1 MKKPNNFAVDYQKLP
16 RKLRHSGRDHF
27 NLGIEVRSF
36 DKFTLAI
43 ARQNAEAH
51 DLAFSRDLSGILT

>member
-36 DKFTLAI
+36 DKFTLAT
-43 ARQNAEAH
+43 AGSVPR
-51 DLAFSRDLSGILT
+51 RLSSLFPAICRTF